1 MPIRRKGWCV
11 AERPAAKHTGIVA
24 ASEGEHRL
32 GMDRDY
38 DEILTSREAQKLL
51 RIGRTKLWALTKNGH
66 LPAYRIGDG
75 KTSALRYKRVE
86 LMKWLEKNRIVLK
99 RD

>member
-1 MPIRRKGWCV
+1 
-11 AERPAAKHTGIVA
+11 
-24 ASEGEHRL
+24 
-32 GMDRDY
+32 MDREI

-51 RIGRTKLWALTKNGH
+51 KIGRTKLWALTKNGH

-86 LMKWLEKNRIVLK
+86 LMKWLEENRIVFK
-99 RD
+99 KD

>member
-1 MPIRRKGWCV
+1 MN
-11 AERPAAKHTGIVA
+11 
-24 ASEGEHRL
+24 
-32 GMDRDY
+32 RDG

-51 RIGRTKLWALTKNGH
+51 KIGRTKLWALTKNGH

-86 LMKWLEKNRIVLK
+86 LLKWLERNRIVFNK
-99 RD
+99 E